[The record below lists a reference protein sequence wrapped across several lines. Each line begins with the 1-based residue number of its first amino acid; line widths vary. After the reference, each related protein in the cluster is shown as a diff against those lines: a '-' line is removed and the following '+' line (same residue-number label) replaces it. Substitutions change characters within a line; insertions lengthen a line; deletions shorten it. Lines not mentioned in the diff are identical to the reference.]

1 MSAQRTILDRE
12 TFRLML
18 SRLCFQL
25 IENHDDFSNTV
36 IVGLQPRGVQLSKRI
51 HETLRKITGSEIA
64 YGELDVT
71 FFRDDFRTK
80 PLIPQTTLMEVA
92 IEGKK
97 VVLIDDVLFT
107 GRSVRAGMDALLQ
120 FGRPSRIELLVLV
133 DRRWSREIP
142 IAPDYVG
149 MTVDAVFSEK
159 VALQWE
165 SQEGPAEVVLLT
177 KNIQE

>member
-51 HETLRKITGSEIA
+51 IETLQKITGSEIA

-80 PLIPQTTLMEVA
+80 PLIPQTTLMETV

-120 FGRPSRIELLVLV
+120 FGRPSMIELLVLV

-159 VALQWE
+159 VSVQWE
-165 SQEGPAEVVLLT
+165 SQDGPAEVVLLT

>member
-1 MSAQRTILDRE
+1 MSANKTILDQA
-12 TFRLML
+12 TYRLML

-25 IENHDDFSNTV
+25 IENHENFANSV

-51 HETLRKITGSEIA
+51 QQALNQITGTEIP

-80 PLIPQTTLMEVA
+80 PLIPQTTLMDTL

-97 VVLIDDVLFT
+97 VILVDDVLFT

-120 FGRPSRIELLVLV
+120 FGRPSKIELLVLV

-142 IAPDYVG
+142 ISPDYVG
-149 MTVDAVFSEK
+149 LTVDAVFSEK
-159 VALQWE
+159 VSVQWDGIN
-165 SQEGPAEVVLLT
+165 GPAEVVLLT
-177 KNIQE
+177 KNTKE